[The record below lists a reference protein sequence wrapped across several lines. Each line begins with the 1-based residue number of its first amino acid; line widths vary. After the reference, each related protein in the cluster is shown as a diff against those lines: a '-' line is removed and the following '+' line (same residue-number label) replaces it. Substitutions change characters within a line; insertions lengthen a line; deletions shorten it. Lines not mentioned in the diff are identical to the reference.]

1 MPVRQNNWEHYGI
14 VQVLANRFSYAE
26 YAKKCA
32 SLGVTPKKVLEYAQK
47 VGLLVVAEGLYP
59 GLSPKDAYVKLFE
72 EFSEP
77 YGGASTVQ
85 PEPVPSV
92 PVSQVQGSTATAGCG
107 SCGGGKVL

>member
-1 MPVRQNNWEHYGI
+1 MRQDNWKHFDI
-14 VQVLANRFSYAE
+14 VQGLTSRFSYYE
-26 YAKKCA
+26 YENVCA

-107 SCGGGKVL
+107 SCGGGTVR